1 MARFPDP
8 IPEPLFEKLRLR
20 KQEDGYSDKDWNVWF
35 RYLTREV
42 SLERAPSD
50 ILTESTRENLAKLW
64 MKNFAENMP
73 MILASHKIHEA
84 PKANRPV
91 LIVGAGPTVN
101 LHKHLDTLG
110 EWVRDTS
117 HNITIIATDR
127 MLVPLIEHGI
137 YPDYAITVDGN

>member
-1 MARFPDP
+1 
-8 IPEPLFEKLRLR
+8 
-20 KQEDGYSDKDWNVWF
+20 
-35 RYLTREV
+35 
-42 SLERAPSD
+42 
-50 ILTESTRENLAKLW
+50 
-64 MKNFAENMP
+64 
-73 MILASHKIHEA
+73 ASHKIHEA

-137 YPDYAITVDGN
+137 YPDYAITVDGNREKIVKWYDSPHVQSVTVREGVILSNTSPPNVAKLLMERNIPIYWF